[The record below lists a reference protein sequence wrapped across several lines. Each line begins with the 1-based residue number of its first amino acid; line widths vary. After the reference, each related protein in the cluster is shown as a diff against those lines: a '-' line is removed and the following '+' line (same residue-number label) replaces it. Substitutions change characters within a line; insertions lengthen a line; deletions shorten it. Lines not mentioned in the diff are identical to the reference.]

1 MIKRLFSVFKSII
14 PSTAKTCWW
23 MLRLTLCVSFV
34 VFLLDY
40 VQWLPVISKALHP
53 LFAWIGLPGEA
64 SLAYVSGYFVNVYSA
79 IAVAVTLDLGP
90 RAMTIMGVLVLCSHN
105 MFVETG
111 IQHKTGTPW
120 WVMVIVR
127 TLSGLLLAW
136 CLHQVLPSDN
146 GGLRVEQMS
155 ASATPA
161 ITTETISGTASLPTA
176 SFSAVGSAISSAT
189 GSAISSAA
197 GSASSPVAAATA
209 AAPATAPSVAP
220 VALSPAAT
228 TIAAAATSF
237 GAAFLDWLKSA
248 LGLALKMIA
257 LIFGLNFLQRVLA
270 EFGVTQWLSRA
281 FRPLMT
287 LFGLPDR
294 CSFLWI
300 VANTLGLAYGGAV
313 MLEEVER
320 GGLSRHDINLLNLHI
335 GVSHSNLEDLLLFSS
350 IGAVGWILLLARWL
364 MSIILVWSYLFLC
377 FIRNKYL
384 SLRVDSV

>member
-1 MIKRLFSVFKSII
+1 
-14 PSTAKTCWW
+14 

-155 ASATPA
+155 
-161 ITTETISGTASLPTA
+161 TETISGTASLPTA
-176 SFSAVGSAISSAT
+176 SFSAVGSAISSTVGSAISSAAGSAISSAT

-197 GSASSPVAAATA
+197 GSAASPVAAATA

-237 GAAFLDWLKSA
+237 GTAFLDWLKSA

>member
-111 IQHKTGTPW
+111 IQHRTGTPW

-136 CLHQVLPSDN
+136 CLHQVLPPESV
-146 GGLRVEQMS
+146 GHGMEQIS
-155 ASATPA
+155 ASAATVNVV
-161 ITTETISGTASLPTA
+161 ET
-176 SFSAVGSAISSAT
+176 
-189 GSAISSAA
+189 
-197 GSASSPVAAATA
+197 
-209 AAPATAPSVAP
+209 APATPATAVA
-220 VALSPAAT
+220 SAA
-228 TIAAAATSF
+228 F
-237 GAAFLDWLKSA
+237 GTEFLDWLKSA

-364 MSIILVWSYLFLC
+364 MSIILVWSYSFLC

-384 SLRVDSV
+384 SLQVDSV

>member
-1 MIKRLFSVFKSII
+1 MIKRLFSVFKSIL

-23 MLRLTLCVSFV
+23 MLRLTLSVSFV

-40 VQWLPVISKALHP
+40 VRWLPVISQALHP

-111 IQHKTGTPW
+111 IQHRTGTPW

-136 CLHQVLPSDN
+136 CLHQVLPPESV
-146 GGLRVEQMS
+146 GHGMELETAPAIS
-155 ASATPA
+155 ATAGASATFP
-161 ITTETISGTASLPTA
+161 E
-176 SFSAVGSAISSAT
+176 
-189 GSAISSAA
+189 
-197 GSASSPVAAATA
+197 A
-209 AAPATAPSVAP
+209 AAPAAV
-220 VALSPAAT
+220 
-228 TIAAAATSF
+228 AAAEF
-237 GAAFLDWLKSA
+237 GAAFLDWLWSA
-248 LGLALKMIA
+248 LRLALKMIT